1 MDVQHVTTRMAES
14 AAATEAL
21 VSGLG
26 NSQTR
31 WRPDPDSWSVLEVV
45 NHLWDEER
53 EDFRLRIDY
62 TLHQPGET
70 WPPIDP
76 AGWVTARRYN
86 ERDLAESLDGFLS
99 ARDDSLAWL
108 RALHSPDWAATYQAP
123 WGEITAGDLL
133 ASWVAH
139 DLLHLRQLVELR
151 WSITTRE
158 LEPHGVIYAGEW

>member
-14 AAATEAL
+14 AAAIEAL

-108 RALHSPDWAATYQAP
+108 RTLHSPDWAATYQAP